1 MLGQSLPRTCL
12 VTIGFGGRTSISG
25 RCGDGRLGRADA
37 AHVEMLDRRERR
49 CYPGL
54 GEVARGGEMV

>member
-1 MLGQSLPRTCL
+1 MTCL
-12 VTIGFGGRTSISG
+12 VTIGFGGRTSISEG
-25 RCGDGRLGRADA
+25 CGGCGDGGLGRADA

-54 GEVARGGEMV
+54 GEVA